1 MAPVEGTVRSRG
13 ETLDLLPQIVPGP
26 VCLECDVCCRFPES
40 DSFLR
45 PYFTEEEIAEAVGM
59 GVAPSWF
66 SDPAG
71 SQIAVAKDAEGEGY
85 HCPAFDPTTSRCGVY
100 DRRPLDCRL
109 YPLALMWNAA
119 GDRIVLGWDTK
130 CPFMREAVPDAIR
143 RHAARVEETL
153 VQEPTL
159 RTLARHPQLIGRFQ
173 DDVIVLTELPSVT
186 ERVRQAQP
194 DRRLRPLR
202 LDHAGR
208 MTQALERSECRD
220 RAALA
225 SAAFPYHY
233 VWTTVL
239 PYWWLEQDGVFFLF
253 AQSPDGWFMPLPPI
267 GSRPLADTC
276 REAAAL
282 MRQWNGDS
290 PVTRIENLSDRQKA
304 ALPDRE
310 WRWASK
316 QPDYVYRAESLAN
329 LAGDLYKSQR
339 ALCNKA
345 ERLGVIDVRPYRLDD
360 RTACRALF
368 DRWTAQKQ
376 EGLLDTMGRYLL
388 EDARAAHELAWSL
401 GDRLG
406 LIGRVVCVDGRV
418 AGYTFGYRLTPETFA
433 VLFEVAD
440 RSATGLA
447 QYLFRDTCRMAIK
460 DGAEFI
466 NAMDDSGLEG
476 LRAAKTAYHPVAL
489 LRNWIASPVSL

>member
-1 MAPVEGTVRSRG
+1 MNGRQ
-13 ETLDLLPQIVPGP
+13 L
-26 VCLECDVCCRFPES
+26 
-40 DSFLR
+40 
-45 PYFTEEEIAEAVGM
+45 
-59 GVAPSWF
+59 
-66 SDPAG
+66 
-71 SQIAVAKDAEGEGY
+71 IAVAKDAEGEGY

-130 CPFMREAVPDAIR
+130 CPFMRESVPEAIR